1 MASVNVYD
9 LNYTDAFVLGI
20 KNYANFKGRAS
31 RSEYWRFM
39 AGMMMVQGTLGVV
52 AILCKGIG
60 LYNFESIIDTITLLV
75 TLFFVIPNIAITTR
89 RMHDIGRSG
98 WTQLISFIPII
109 GFFIFLNY
117 ELKRGDEGE
126 NGYGERTAYIPITSE
141 YKLNLQGL
149 KQLHLENKT
158 GLWALPSLFSN
169 PSSLVILLV
178 IYYGMALTPMAT
190 YSINLH

>member
-1 MASVNVYD
+1 M
-9 LNYTDAFVLGI
+9 LGI
-20 KNYANFKGRAS
+20 KNYANFKGRVS

-98 WTQLISFIPII
+98 WTQLISFIPIV
-109 GFFIFLNY
+109 GFFVFLNY
-117 ELKRGDEGE
+117 ELRRGDQGE
-126 NGYGERTAYIPITSE
+126 NAYGERTGYIPVTSDISKE
-141 YKLNLQGL
+141 
-149 KQLHLENKT
+149 T
-158 GLWALPSLFSN
+158 GLEETPSRRQDWIMGITIFLIQSIQIAD
-169 PSSLVILLV
+169 VVGELLWFGLNGNG
-178 IYYGMALTPMAT
+178 YM
-190 YSINLH
+190 

>member
-60 LYNFESIIDTITLLV
+60 LYNFESIIDTIRLLV

-89 RMHDIGRSG
+89 RSG

-126 NGYGERTAYIPITSE
+126 NGYGERTGFVFITREMS
-141 YKLNLQGL
+141 LT
-149 KQLHLENKT
+149 T
-158 GLWALPSLFSN
+158 GLEGTPSRRQDWIMGITIFVLQSIVFGDTIGD
-169 PSSLVILLV
+169 ILW
-178 IYYGMALTPMAT
+178 YG
-190 YSINLH
+190 INANGYI

>member
-60 LYNFESIIDTITLLV
+60 LYNFESIIDTIRLLV

-98 WTQLISFIPII
+98 WTQLISFIPIV
-109 GFFIFLNY
+109 GFFVFLNY
-117 ELKRGDEGE
+117 ELRRGDQGE
-126 NGYGERTAYIPITSE
+126 NAYGERTGYIPVTSDISKE
-141 YKLNLQGL
+141 
-149 KQLHLENKT
+149 T
-158 GLWALPSLFSN
+158 GLEETPSRRQDWIMGITIFLIQSIQIAD
-169 PSSLVILLV
+169 VVGELLWFGLNGNG
-178 IYYGMALTPMAT
+178 YM
-190 YSINLH
+190 

>member
-39 AGMMMVQGTLGVV
+39 AGMMIQGTLSVV
-52 AILCKGIG
+52 AILCKGVG

-75 TLFFVIPNIAITTR
+75 TLFFVLPNIAITTR

-109 GFFIFLNY
+109 GFFIFLTY
-117 ELKRGDEGE
+117 ELKQGDTCE
-126 NGYGERTAYIPITSE
+126 NSYGERTAYTLITASIS
-141 YKLNLQGL
+141 QS
-149 KQLHLENKT
+149 T
-158 GLWALPSLFSN
+158 GLEETPSRKQDWIMGITIFVLQSIVFGDTIGD
-169 PSSLVILLV
+169 ILW
-178 IYYGMALTPMAT
+178 YG
-190 YSINLH
+190 INANGYI

>member
-20 KNYANFKGRAS
+20 KNYANFKGRVS

-52 AILCKGIG
+52 AILCKGVG

-75 TLFFVIPNIAITTR
+75 TLFFVLPNIAITTR

-109 GFFIFLNY
+109 GFFIFLTY
-117 ELKRGDEGE
+117 ELKRDDTCE
-126 NGYGERTAYIPITSE
+126 NSYGERTAYTPITTTISQSTGFE
-141 YKLNLQGL
+141 ETPSRKQDWIMGITIFILQSIVFGY
-149 KQLHLENKT
+149 T
-158 GLWALPSLFSN
+158 IGDILW
-169 PSSLVILLV
+169 
-178 IYYGMALTPMAT
+178 YG
-190 YSINLH
+190 INANGYI

>member
-60 LYNFESIIDTITLLV
+60 LYNFESIIDMITLLV
-75 TLFFVIPNIAITTR
+75 TLFFVLPNIAITTR

-98 WTQLISFIPII
+98 WTRNISESTGLEETPSRKQDWIMGITIFVLQSIVFGDTI
-109 GFFIFLNY
+109 GDILWYGINA
-117 ELKRGDEGE
+117 
-126 NGYGERTAYIPITSE
+126 NGYI
-141 YKLNLQGL
+141 
-149 KQLHLENKT
+149 
-158 GLWALPSLFSN
+158 
-169 PSSLVILLV
+169 
-178 IYYGMALTPMAT
+178 
-190 YSINLH
+190 

>member
-126 NGYGERTAYIPITSE
+126 NSYGERTAYIPITRNISE
-141 YKLNLQGL
+141 S
-149 KQLHLENKT
+149 T
-158 GLWALPSLFSN
+158 GLEATPSRKQDHLC
-169 PSSLVILLV
+169 SSIHRLW
-178 IYYGMALTPMAT
+178 
-190 YSINLH
+190 